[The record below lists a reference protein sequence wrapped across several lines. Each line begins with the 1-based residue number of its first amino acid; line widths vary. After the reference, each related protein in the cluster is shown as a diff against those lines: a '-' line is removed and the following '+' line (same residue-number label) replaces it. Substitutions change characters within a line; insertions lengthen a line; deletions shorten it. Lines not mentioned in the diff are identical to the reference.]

1 MAQGEPDSASVCEWE
16 EQGKDVLQDEAI
28 IEGTV
33 DYRVSRIFIETSECE
48 HMVM

>member
-1 MAQGEPDSASVCEWE
+1 MAQGEPDSASVCKWE
-16 EQGKDVLQDEAI
+16 EQGKDVLQDEA
-28 IEGTV
+28 V